1 MLGKNNQF
9 LHKYFTK
16 DGKPNEI
23 FKEFIPLSAGAEAKA
38 KGKFSQGTIDVLACE
53 RAVEKSGMISF
64 RQLILDHL
72 TRYSGPAHLREIV
85 IQMHGI
91 LKNIKMH
98 MANRM
103 QAEAVPLED
112 AEQRKREAKELVR
125 KLTEKNKALLE
136 DLEYLGKATILS
148 GFEKVREGDLLKLLQ
163 RDVLPLI
170 NKLDVTKDSERDKI
184 EQEIKRVRDQWL
196 QSPGEGFIDT
206 WSRAWS
212 EYQNQT
218 IMFLHDRLSEAVK
231 EAAISYPMIIQDDN
245 TSIDWEGTG
254 FNPKDTLELVGVA
267 FQISAGITTIGG
279 GVLAGS
285 VVIGG
290 TAVALGPIGLFLLAT
305 GVLGLGLAM
314 FKKTVDTKILRKRL
328 TDYLPKYDEQVV
340 AQLRRRAQDD
350 LEKHKGGII
359 NIVRQL
365 IAVQQ
370 DQITTLEN
378 RLRTGDLKT
387 HQEKI
392 ELLRKLEDE
401 ASTIEKLS
409 PISI

>member
-1 MLGKNNQF
+1 M
-9 LHKYFTK
+9 
-16 DGKPNEI
+16 
-23 FKEFIPLSAGAEAKA
+23 
-38 KGKFSQGTIDVLACE
+38 
-53 RAVEKSGMISF
+53 SF

-72 TRYSGPAHLREIV
+72 TNHSGPAHLREIV
-85 IQMHGI
+85 VQMHGI
-91 LKNIKMH
+91 LKDIKTH

-103 QAEAVPLED
+103 QAEAVPLQD
-112 AEQRKREAKELVR
+112 AEQRKQEAKGLVR
-125 KLTEKNKALLE
+125 KLTEKNKDLLE
-136 DLEYLGKATILS
+136 DLEHLGKATILG
-148 GFEKVREGDLLKLLQ
+148 GFEKVREGDLLELLQ

-184 EQEIKRVRDQWL
+184 QQEIKRARDQWL

-206 WSRAWS
+206 WNRAWS
-212 EYQNQT
+212 EYQKQT
-218 IMFLHDRLSEAVK
+218 IILLHDRLSEAVK
-231 EAAISYPMIIQDDN
+231 EAAISYPMIIRDN

-254 FNPKDTLELVGVA
+254 FNLRDTLELVGVA

-285 VVIGG
+285 IVVGG
-290 TAVALGPIGLFLLAT
+290 TAIALGPIGLFLIAT
-305 GVLGLGLAM
+305 GIIGLGWTKLKKLA
-314 FKKTVDTKILRKRL
+314 DTKILRKKL
-328 TDYLPKYDEQVV
+328 IDYLSKYDEQVI
-340 AQLRRRAQDD
+340 AQLRHQAQDD

-401 ASTIEKLS
+401 ATAIEEIITDFYS
-409 PISI
+409 SFTA